1 MKKIFCFK
9 PVGIFLSIENLDYIN
24 KITKK
29 TGITY
34 SHVCKTINIF
44 EKEKLIETKI
54 WGRQRVINLTDKG
67 IKIKKLLG
75 VFEDE

>member
-9 PVGIFLSIENLDYIN
+9 PVDIFLSIEDLDYIN

-29 TGITY
+29 TGLTY
-34 SHVCKTINIF
+34 SHVYKTMNIF

-54 WGRQRVINLTDKG
+54 WGRQRVIKLTQKG
-67 IKIKKLLG
+67 KVLQKLLG
-75 VFEDE
+75 VFEDV